1 MSDKRHMGRLEGW
14 SKSFVT
20 TEGLGFVINATNGST
35 GAIVLEIQQPD
46 GSWEVETKNLRY
58 TLGTPAS
65 A

>member
-1 MSDKRHMGRLEGW
+1 MGRLEGW
-14 SKSFVT
+14 SRSYVT